1 MEKQFKEWL
10 KLREASK
17 DEYGQ
22 KLCYCGHTH
31 RCECADPGFELFKES
46 VKNGT
51 IILGDS
57 ENGWKISVSL
67 K

>member
-17 DEYGQ
+17 DEHGQ

-31 RCECADPGFELFKES
+31 KCECSDPDFELFKDS
-46 VKNGT
+46 VKRGT
-51 IILGDS
+51 IILGDP
-57 ENGWKISVSL
+57 ENGWKTI
-67 K
+67 